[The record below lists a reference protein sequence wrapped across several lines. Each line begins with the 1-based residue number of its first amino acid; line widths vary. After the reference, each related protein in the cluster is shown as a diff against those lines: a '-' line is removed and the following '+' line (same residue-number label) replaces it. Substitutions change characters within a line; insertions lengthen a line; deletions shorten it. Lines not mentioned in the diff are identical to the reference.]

1 MGQTALLMPWF
12 QNPKRN
18 QSTLE
23 AVEKTLSEDFMERGI
38 RHDDV
43 AWRNVGVY
51 REKGQTK
58 AVVFDMQQVACVEN
72 QKEDWVKTA
81 IACLSQPLI

>member
-1 MGQTALLMPWF
+1 
-12 QNPKRN
+12 
-18 QSTLE
+18 
-23 AVEKTLSEDFMERGI
+23 MERGI

-81 IACLSQPLI
+81 IACLSQTLI